1 MDLAELIKKNRT
13 YRRFDGSFKIDKA
26 ELLSLLEIARLTPSA
41 ANLQPLR
48 FVISTEMEKN
58 TRIFAK
64 LKWAA
69 YLDWSGPSEME
80 RPSAYIVILTDT
92 TISKNPLYDTGIAS
106 QTLLLQAVEKGWG
119 GCIFLSVNRE
129 ELKKEL
135 NLTENLEIVSVI
147 ALGKPVEEVIVE
159 ELTDSVK
166 YWRDEKNIHH
176 VPKRK
181 LADLIVE

>member
-48 FVISTEMEKN
+48 FYLSVDSDKNAKIFST
-58 TRIFAK
+58 
-64 LKWAA
+64 LKWAG
-69 YLDWSGPSEME
+69 YLEWAGPSEME

-92 TISKNPLYDTGIAS
+92 SISKNPLYDAGIVS

-129 ELKKEL
+129 VLKKEL
-135 NLTENLEIVSVI
+135 QLAEGLEIVSVI
-147 ALGKPVEEVIVE
+147 ALGKPVEEVVIE

-181 LADLIVE
+181 LADLIIE

>member
-48 FVISTEMEKN
+48 FVLSTETEKN
-58 TRIFAK
+58 SRIFAT

-80 RPSAYIVILTDT
+80 RPSAYIVMLTDT
-92 TISKNPLYDTGIAS
+92 TISKNPLYDAGIVS

-166 YWRDEKNIHH
+166 YWRDEKNVHH

-181 LADLIVE
+181 LTDLIIE